1 MEEEYPANA
10 HHNCGAFE
18 YKPDGSNKGKY
29 DEILTTGNSLK
40 ADIVDMFKSTPMLD
54 MKDEPKTPPQ
64 SPDSAAESKLSELAG
79 SDKVVP
85 YSEFKQEE
93 VRHLRNARLK
103 RYKEIL
109 ESDEF
114 Q

>member
-1 MEEEYPANA
+1 MP
-10 HHNCGAFE
+10 
-18 YKPDGSNKGKY
+18 
-29 DEILTTGNSLK
+29 
-40 ADIVDMFKSTPMLD
+40 D
-54 MKDEPKTPPQ
+54 MKDEPKTPPRG
-64 SPDSAAESKLSELAG
+64 PDNAAESELSEQTG

-93 VRHLRNARLK
+93 VRHRRNARLK

-114 Q
+114 Y